1 MFISLPTCP
10 LSSKYHTSES
20 SLIIMII
27 IITWRRRLWMGV
39 EGIIPWQH
47 GARVEGS
54 LLSSFF
60 LFSSIVL
67 ASPAAVKYTSDF
79 V

>member
-1 MFISLPTCP
+1 
-10 LSSKYHTSES
+10 
-20 SLIIMII
+20 
-27 IITWRRRLWMGV
+27 MGV

-54 LLSSFF
+54 LFSFF

-67 ASPAAVKYTSDF
+67 ASPAAVKYMTSDF